1 MKPAAFLPRFRQTS
15 PLSFRMLGYILL
27 CSSLFTLFATGI
39 QIYSEYTQD
48 VNLLRQR
55 LDLIQTSYQTSL
67 ARSLWS
73 LDQKLLSVQM
83 EGILNLPDIVHLR
96 LQGYPDTE
104 IEMGELPEDTVK
116 HLAYTIHLQH
126 RADEVYDLGELTI
139 TASMDE
145 IYRQLED
152 RILVILTTQA
162 FKTFFISI
170 VIILIFRHLVSRH
183 LTTMANYAL
192 GLRID
197 ALDKPLVLDR
207 KSPRGP
213 PDELDRV
220 ASAINAMRT
229 SLLQDLEKQNLDA
242 NEIRRL
248 SLAIEQS
255 PSSVLMCDRHWS
267 IIYANQKFRQ
277 LTGHNLSAII
287 GQHPK
292 KLTLISQNE
301 EQNDQLW
308 YNIEIQVER
317 AGIWQGEM
325 HSTLQ
330 GGEKFWEQVVITPI
344 RDAAGHTTQY
354 LILGEDISVRKQYEQ
369 QLLKQANYDLLT
381 GLPNR
386 MLALDRLKLA
396 LSQSRRDQS
405 LVGLMFIDLD
415 NFKTINDT
423 LGHDAGDNL
432 LIEAARRIAASL
444 RGSSTVA
451 RLGGDE
457 FLIVLP
463 GLEKPEDSD
472 VVAERILGA
481 FTPPFNLHGQEIF
494 ISTSIGIAIYPLD
507 CDNSSS
513 LLQYADTA
521 MYQAKSK
528 GKSSYHRITPDMGEI
543 SRERLKLDAALRKAM
558 DNREFTLNYQPIVET
573 AGGRLLGAE
582 ALLRWDH
589 PSMGRIAPD
598 KFIPLAEESGL
609 IVSIGEWVLD
619 TACAMA
625 SQWNRHLD
633 DPLCIAINVSP
644 RQFRDQNFTAMVN
657 AVLDRHGFPG
667 HLLELEI
674 TERLLLDNTLETY
687 KILNALDERGVRL
700 SVDDFGTG
708 YSALSY
714 LKSYPFDSLKIDRA
728 FVKDVNTDAEDA
740 ALVTAII
747 TMAHSLGLKV
757 IAEGVEDTAQLH
769 FLRGKG
775 CDCAQGY
782 LYSRPV
788 SGPDFIDWVASHQRQ
803 LAPTTGS
810 S

>member
-1 MKPAAFLPRFRQTS
+1 MKLVDFLIKFRDTS

-39 QIYSEYTQD
+39 QVYSDFTKD
-48 VNLLRQR
+48 VNLVNQR
-55 LDLIQTSYQTSL
+55 MELIRTSYQTSL

-73 LDQKLLSVQM
+73 LDQKLLKVQM
-83 EGILNLPDIVHLR
+83 EGILNLPDIVHLH
-96 LQGYPDTE
+96 LKVYPDTE
-104 IEMGELPEDTVK
+104 IVMGTLPPDSDTRT
-116 HLAYTIHLQH
+116 HTINLQH
-126 RADEVYDLGELTI
+126 QSDEVYELGQLTI

-145 IYRQLED
+145 IYRQLRE
-152 RILVILTTQA
+152 RIFVILTTQA
-162 FKTFFISI
+162 FKTFFLSI
-170 VIILIFRHLVSRH
+170 IIVWIFQHLVTRHLS
-183 LTTMANYAL
+183 TMANYTL
-192 GLRID
+192 GLKID
-197 ALDKPLVLDR
+197 ALDKPLKLDR
-207 KSPRGP
+207 KTPSGA
-213 PDELDRV
+213 PDELERV
-220 ASAINAMRT
+220 TEALNSMRI
-229 SLLQDLEKQNLDA
+229 SLLRDIEKQNQDA

-255 PSSVLMCDRHWS
+255 PSSVLICDQHWS
-267 IIYANQKFRQ
+267 IIYANQKFRH
-277 LTGHNLSAII
+277 LTGHNLNAII
-287 GQHPK
+287 GQHPG

-301 EQNDQLW
+301 EQNQQLW
-308 YNIEIQVER
+308 YNIAIQVER

-330 GGEKFWEQVVITPI
+330 GGERFWEQVVITPI
-344 RDAAGHTTQY
+344 RDPAGKTTQY

-369 QLLKQANYDLLT
+369 QLLRQANYDLLT

-396 LSQSRRDQS
+396 IAQSRRDQS
-405 LVGLMFIDLD
+405 MVGLMFLDLD

-432 LIEAARRIAASL
+432 LVEASRRIAASL
-444 RGSSTVA
+444 RGTSTVA

-481 FTPPFNLHGQEIF
+481 FVPPFILHGQELF

-507 CDNSSS
+507 CDNPSA

-521 MYQAKSK
+521 MYQAKNK
-528 GKSSYHRITPDMGEI
+528 GKSAYHRITPDMGEL

-558 DNREFTLNYQPIVET
+558 ENHELSLNYQPIVET
-573 AGGRLLGAE
+573 ANGKLIGAE

-589 PSMGRIAPD
+589 PVMGRIPPD
-598 KFIPLAEESGL
+598 KFIPLAEESGM

-619 TACAMA
+619 TACAAA
-625 SQWNRHLD
+625 SDWNERLGLS
-633 DPLCIAINVSP
+633 LCIAINVSP
-644 RQFRDQNFTAMVN
+644 RQFRDQSFVA
-657 AVLDRHGFPG
+657 AVTRILDRHRLPG

-674 TERLLLDNTLETY
+674 TERLLLDKTLETY
-687 KILNALDERGVRL
+687 AILNALDERGVRL

-714 LKSYPFDSLKIDRA
+714 LKSYPFDCLKIDRA
-728 FVKDVNTDAEDA
+728 FVKDVNTDSEDA

-757 IAEGVEDTAQLH
+757 IAEGVEDSAQLH
-769 FLRGKG
+769 FLRNKG

-782 LYSRPV
+782 FYSRPV
-788 SGPDFIDWVASHQRQ
+788 TGANFIEWIAEHQKSFASTSQ
-803 LAPTTGS
+803 LP
-810 S
+810 